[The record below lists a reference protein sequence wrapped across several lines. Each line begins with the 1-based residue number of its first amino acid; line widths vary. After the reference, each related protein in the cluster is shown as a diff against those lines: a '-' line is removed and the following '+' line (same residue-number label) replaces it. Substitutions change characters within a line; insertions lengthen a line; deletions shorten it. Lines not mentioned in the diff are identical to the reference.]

1 MANKFKKGLGFRS
14 NKWRDSQLN
23 HFKLCNTNN
32 KIPKELTYRYLEFV
46 KIIKKNSK
54 KKKGIDTISW
64 MWVVVLD

>member
-1 MANKFKKGLGFRS
+1 MWQINLKKVLVLEAINGETII
-14 NKWRDSQLN
+14 QLN

-46 KIIKKNSK
+46 KIIKKIQK
-54 KKKGIDTISW
+54 KDIDTISW